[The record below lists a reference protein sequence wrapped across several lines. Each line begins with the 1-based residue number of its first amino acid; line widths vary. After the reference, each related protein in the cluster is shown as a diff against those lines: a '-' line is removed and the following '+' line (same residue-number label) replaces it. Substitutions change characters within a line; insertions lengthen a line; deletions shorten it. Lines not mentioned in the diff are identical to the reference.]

1 MRKNIYLLF
10 AILTVVGLTIISLK
24 ETNELPLVF
33 VSFSDKLFHII
44 AYMLPTIA
52 WCKYLTLLNLKI
64 KNNKILTVIA
74 VFLIIYGII
83 IEVLQSK
90 LTTTRIFEL
99 NDILANTIGVVFGL
113 IIFKITFKYKLK
125 SN

>member
-10 AILTVVGLTIISLK
+10 AILIVVVLTIVSLK
-24 ETNELPLVF
+24 ESDELPSVF
-33 VSFSDKLFHII
+33 VSFSDKLFHLI
-44 AYMLPTIA
+44 AYMVPTIV
-52 WCKYLTLLNLKI
+52 WCKYLTLLDLKI
-64 KNNKILTVIA
+64 KNNNILTVVG

-99 NDILANTIGVVFGL
+99 NDILDNTIGVVFGL
-113 IIFKITFKYKLK
+113 IIFKIAFKYKLK